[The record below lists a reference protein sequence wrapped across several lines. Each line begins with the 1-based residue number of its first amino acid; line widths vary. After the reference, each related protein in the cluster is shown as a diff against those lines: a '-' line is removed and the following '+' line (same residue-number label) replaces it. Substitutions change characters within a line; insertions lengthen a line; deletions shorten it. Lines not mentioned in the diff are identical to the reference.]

1 MEPDTGRNEIAVSRG
16 YVTESGEACI
26 VGSLCEK
33 LLTQIY
39 FWLYNER
46 WTARGLAGSVGEYKA
61 KEVMGE
67 VERGVEGDGV
77 SGERRLPIG
86 LDRWID

>member
-16 YVTESGEACI
+16 CVTESGEACI

-46 WTARGLAGSVGEYKA
+46 WTAKGLAGSVGEYKA
-61 KEVMGE
+61 KKVMGE
-67 VERGVEGDGV
+67 VEKEVEGDREEGTKTIC
-77 SGERRLPIG
+77 GIR
-86 LDRWID
+86 

>member
-1 MEPDTGRNEIAVSRG
+1 MELDTSRNEIAVSRG
-16 YVTESGEACI
+16 CVTESGEACI

-46 WTARGLAGSVGEYKA
+46 WTEKGLAGAAGEYKA
-61 KEVMGE
+61 KKVKGE
-67 VERGVEGDGV
+67 TEAAENNK
-77 SGERRLPIG
+77 EKTI
-86 LDRWID
+86 DR